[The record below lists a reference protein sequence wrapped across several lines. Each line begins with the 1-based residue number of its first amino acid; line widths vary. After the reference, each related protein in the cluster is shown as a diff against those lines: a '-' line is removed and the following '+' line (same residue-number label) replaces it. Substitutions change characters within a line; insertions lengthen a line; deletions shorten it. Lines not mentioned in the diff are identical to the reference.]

1 MRLGPCLLTVVL
13 ALGAT
18 SSVDAGHPLLT
29 YWARQST
36 GPYAPLTGRYVIV
49 DPVPVAPSPS
59 AHHHGEPV
67 AAGTELWQR
76 RDLTPHTYPYGW
88 FGAAPHASNS
98 WTHTYYYDN
107 YRDYRVLRGR

>member
-1 MRLGPCLLTVVL
+1 MRRLRCWIALSV
-13 ALGAT
+13 ALGA
-18 SSVDAGHPLLT
+18 SSTVNAGHPLLT

-36 GPYAPLTGRYVIV
+36 GPYAPQTGRYVVV
-49 DPVPVAPSPS
+49 DPVPVAPTHSP
-59 AHHHGEPV
+59 HHHGAQA
-67 AAGTELWQR
+67 AAGTELWER

-98 WTHTYYYDN
+98 WKHTSYYDN